1 MIVYSR
7 DDKIF
12 KRTSASYNK
21 FDAYLATTAWSDY
34 EYERISIDSLQEG
47 DEVVFNNMD
56 HTDTVRVVIKNVDNE
71 IELVSHEYAKA
82 LKAGTDKMAKDTSNQ
97 IDKNIISEM
106 KAIDK
111 LPIMIPDENTP
122 INTIVYSWSNHIE
135 GDHNVGRF
143 FKGIDSQSGKFLVTD
158 KPDFVLRELADYA
171 KIDIE
176 ADLQFRAFLNTP
188 KEYRWFAI
196 DSDRRGFV
204 YRNKPI
210 LDAHNNWLN
219 EEFSGDICNV
229 GASIG
234 VGLFLQYAE
243 LFGKILIERK
253 D

>member
-1 MIVYSR
+1 
-7 DDKIF
+7 
-12 KRTSASYNK
+12 
-21 FDAYLATTAWSDY
+21 
-34 EYERISIDSLQEG
+34 
-47 DEVVFNNMD
+47 
-56 HTDTVRVVIKNVDNE
+56 
-71 IELVSHEYAKA
+71 
-82 LKAGTDKMAKDTSNQ
+82 MAKDISNQ

-106 KAIDK
+106 KAMDK

-122 INTIVYSWSNHIE
+122 KGTIVRCKQEYSS
-135 GDHNVGRF
+135 F
-143 FKGIDSQSGKFLVTD
+143 SQGFLFIRVNRVPERVIVTKYITDINNESYYEVFD
-158 KPDFVLRELADYA
+158 KAE
-171 KIDIE
+171 IDIE
-176 ADLQFRAFLNTP
+176 ADLQFRAFLNAP

-196 DSDRRGFV
+196 DSDGRGFV